1 VKKNARD
8 AFFMLDRAARYAY
21 NNLTEAM
28 VPGKRGDNPMSILH
42 KILESLIPTGGR
54 DLSETEISALRALN
68 VTVPDGSKVQLYW
81 HNGESVSHF
90 MGNVWRPAKR
100 GFKST
105 HILVSFAAQ

>member
-1 VKKNARD
+1 MVLCSRYQQGQSSPAGTE
-8 AFFMLDRAARYAY
+8 DRQ
-21 NNLTEAM
+21 
-28 VPGKRGDNPMSILH
+28 MSISH

-68 VTVPDGSKVQLYW
+68 VTVPDGSKVQRYQ

-105 HILVSFAAQ
+105 HILVSFAA